1 MLTSKIVSLPL
12 TPWSFGSR
20 LRPGR
25 SRRLTDRYNNTEPPF
40 STG

>member
-1 MLTSKIVSLPL
+1 MLTSKIVALPL

-20 LRPGR
+20 LRSGQ
-25 SRRLTDRYNNTEPPF
+25 SRRLKDHNNNTEPPF